1 MAGAR
6 WDLRSLLFVP
16 GHQPRMI
23 SKARSA
29 EADAVILDLEDGVGP
44 EEKPAARRTIAG
56 ALDEGFPESLVVFL
70 RVNSLHSGLLD
81 LDLREAFRP
90 RVDGV
95 CLPKCRAG
103 ADTHALDARLRL
115 AEDLLGLVRGRVR
128 LLPMLE
134 SPQGVAAALEI
145 ARECPRVCA
154 VAFGAEDFAAELGVA
169 RTREGVEVA
178 SARAA
183 VGLAVRAAGLDPIDG
198 IYADFG
204 DDAGLRADCLQA
216 RRMGYAGKMVIHPG
230 QIAAVHEVFAPTTD
244 EVERARRIAGAFE
257 EARARGSG
265 LTVVDGAMVD
275 LPVALQ
281 AQRILER
288 ARRSAT

>member
-29 EADAVILDLEDGVGP
+29 GADAVILDLEDGVGP
-44 EEKPAARRTIAG
+44 EEKSAARTTIA
-56 ALDEGFPESLVVFL
+56 ATLDEGFPESLVVLL
-70 RVNSLHSGLLD
+70 RVNGLRSGLLD
-81 LDLREAFRP
+81 LDLHEALRP
-90 RVDGV
+90 RVDGI

-103 ADTHALDARLRL
+103 SDVHALDTRLRI
-115 AEDLLGLVRGRVR
+115 AEDRLGLARGRVR
-128 LLPMLE
+128 LVPMLE
-134 SPQGVAAALEI
+134 SPPAVAAAFEI
-145 ARECPRVCA
+145 AGESPRVCA
-154 VAFGAEDFAAELGVA
+154 VAFGSEDFAAELGVV
-169 RTREGVEVA
+169 RTREGTEVA

-183 VGLAVRAAGLDPIDG
+183 VGLAGRAAGIDPIDG
-198 IYADFG
+198 IYADFR
-204 DDAGLRADCLQA
+204 DEEGLRADCLHA
-216 RRMGYAGKMVIHPG
+216 RQMGFAGKMVIHPG
-230 QIAAVHEVFAPTTD
+230 QIAPVHEVFAPTPD
-244 EVERARRIAGAFE
+244 EVEHARRIAGAFE

-265 LTVVDGAMVD
+265 LTVVDGTMVD

-281 AQRILER
+281 AQRVLER